1 MRGHVGNRNPS
12 LVKKFGSKRDATSKR
27 FGSKSFTLAD
37 SMKTPAI
44 KHGHS
49 IEASPSMRGGP
60 IRESVRAF
68 GPKPG
73 NTMSLQK
80 HSNVDRKAF
89 EDGGGNR
96 GNLRHNQFKLS
107 MNN

>member
-12 LVKKFGSKRDATSKR
+12 LVKKFGIKRSATSKR
-27 FGSKSFTLAD
+27 FGSKSFTLSD

-44 KHGHS
+44 KHAHS
-49 IEASPSMRGGP
+49 IERSASLGGGP
-60 IRESVRAF
+60 IREAVRGFAQ
-68 GPKPG
+68 KPG
-73 NTMSLQK
+73 NIMSLQK

-89 EDGGGNR
+89 EEGGGNR
-96 GNLRHNQFKLS
+96 GKLSHDQFKLS